1 MSVTDC
7 VKLYGVKF
15 SALLL
20 LTSPLFLARGQSDLR
35 FSVSDWT
42 SQPFG
47 GGLKLVS
54 KNTKDTVIYVSPALR
69 KANSPLSAI
78 RIWDDIIAPGTGARD
93 KQDSITL
100 ANGVSFLL
108 SAYGRNS
115 LHLERLTAS
124 VVAPGK
130 IWYAVA
136 LEYPAEKK
144 GEASPYGRLLG
155 DLVRQLVAAKPVL
168 EKTKKV
174 EVAKTEPTIADPVK
188 AEPIKAEPAKIEN
201 SAPAPPVP
209 SAKPVVAVESPRVVA
224 PSPAIPSGAMK
235 LSDVNRIEV
244 IVLPKGGP
252 TAVYLFKDGTICSCV
267 DIPLSRLNLAKVS
280 PERVGRWT
288 RVEGGLRIKW
298 PGGTTFD
305 RPGWNS
311 KPAQKLPPTWRADG
325 TYALTLAKDPAFAPS
340 FTRGGITFAADGMFT
355 ESGSTGHYSVKGY
368 ELVLAYDSGKTLR
381 VTAVTQGDGSLW
393 MDGQRFGLKK

>member
-174 EVAKTEPTIADPVK
+174 EVAKTEPTV

-209 SAKPVVAVESPRVVA
+209 SAASNGAVRRTL
-224 PSPAIPSGAMK
+224 PAVP
-235 LSDVNRIEV
+235 
-244 IVLPKGGP
+244 
-252 TAVYLFKDGTICSCV
+252 
-267 DIPLSRLNLAKVS
+267 
-280 PERVGRWT
+280 
-288 RVEGGLRIKW
+288 
-298 PGGTTFD
+298 
-305 RPGWNS
+305 
-311 KPAQKLPPTWRADG
+311 
-325 TYALTLAKDPAFAPS
+325 
-340 FTRGGITFAADGMFT
+340 
-355 ESGSTGHYSVKGY
+355 
-368 ELVLAYDSGKTLR
+368 
-381 VTAVTQGDGSLW
+381 
-393 MDGQRFGLKK
+393 